1 MDEHQHRLWLRMLK
15 TIERY
20 RGGTISLSQLV
31 GGLEAA
37 FDAGEFRNLALAER
51 FYDLW
56 QPLEITNAVKGNT
69 VTYQEIVSDVEA
81 MRDFLIEHLNTE
93 QTWTT

>member
-20 RGGTISLSQLV
+20 REAAISLPQLV
-31 GGLEAA
+31 GELEGA
-37 FDAGEFRNLALAER
+37 FDAGEFRNAALAER

-69 VTYQEIVSDVEA
+69 VTYQEIVRDVEA
-81 MRDFLIEHLNTE
+81 MQNFLLEHLITE
-93 QTWTT
+93 QTWKT